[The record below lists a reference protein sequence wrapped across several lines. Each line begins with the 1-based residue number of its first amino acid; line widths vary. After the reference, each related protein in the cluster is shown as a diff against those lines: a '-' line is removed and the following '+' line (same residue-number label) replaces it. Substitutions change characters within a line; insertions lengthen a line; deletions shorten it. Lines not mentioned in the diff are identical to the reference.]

1 MPVDKKPPRR
11 RVVQSRIEAAAS
23 AGAPSREADQA
34 ESNNVLTLPGTC
46 FSRPLRTSL
55 YVMSNA
61 GLRRA
66 PGVMT
71 CLARLIQNRQ
81 AATGAENNNQS

>member
-1 MPVDKKPPRR
+1 MIL
-11 RVVQSRIEAAAS
+11 SENRI
-23 AGAPSREADQA
+23 PLFRIMLQ
-34 ESNNVLTLPGTC
+34 
-46 FSRPLRTSL
+46 PLRTSL

-61 GLRRA
+61 GIRRA
-66 PGVMT
+66 PGVVT